1 MVFEEHEVNEDVR
14 PMTAFESE
22 KEIGNS
28 CLLLQLIGSAL
39 YVLIFVKKTKTKTCF
54 MTMVYDIV
62 RV

>member
-28 CLLLQLIGSAL
+28 FLLLQLIGSAL